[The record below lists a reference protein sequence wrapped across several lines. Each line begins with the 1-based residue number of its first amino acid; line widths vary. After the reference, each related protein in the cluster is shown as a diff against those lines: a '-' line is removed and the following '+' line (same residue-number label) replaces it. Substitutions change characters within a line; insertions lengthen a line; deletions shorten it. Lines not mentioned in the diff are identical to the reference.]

1 MKCYCI
7 GTAAIICPVNKIGY
21 LGRDIAIPTGD
32 ESTGLGPVSGVM
44 LEQIAGRQLGTIASD
59 WSVAVGE

>member
-21 LGRDIAIPTGD
+21 LGRDIVIPTGD
-32 ESTGLGPVSGVM
+32 DSTGLGPVSGVM
-44 LEQIAGRQLGTIASD
+44 LEQISGRQLGTIPSD
-59 WSVAVGE
+59 WSVAIG